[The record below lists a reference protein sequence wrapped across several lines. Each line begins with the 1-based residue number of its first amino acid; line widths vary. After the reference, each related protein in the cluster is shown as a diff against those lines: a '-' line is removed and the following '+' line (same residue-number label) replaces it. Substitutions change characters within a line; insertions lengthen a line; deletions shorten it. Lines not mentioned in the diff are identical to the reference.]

1 MTKFRDIISINY
13 THYGPI
19 CKKKKIYIVCMINFM
34 HNLSNIVKI
43 ARRASGCDVKAGG
56 AQSLQKKIKG
66 YA

>member
-1 MTKFRDIISINY
+1 
-13 THYGPI
+13 
-19 CKKKKIYIVCMINFM
+19 MINFM